1 MCLPFIF
8 TKGEKMQ
15 HYDIT
20 IIGAGPAGSTLAR
33 TLGKKYKVLLVDK
46 RPLDKEPSKLI
57 KNCGGLIAPDAQKA
71 LASFGLSIPKDVL
84 VSPQM
89 FSVETIDFDNDMLRT
104 YQRHYINVDRERY
117 DRWLFS
123 LCENSCEQ
131 LFSTR
136 YRGVVPFPEL
146 VEGKRNGEY
155 IVKLLQNSEQI
166 EVSTDIIVGA
176 DGANSKVKRE
186 LIGKQEHEP
195 KRYISIQ
202 EWFPNNRNVN
212 QFVAMFDKE
221 ISDFYSWI
229 IPKDDGIVFGSAVE
243 EGKSAQKYHDLQ
255 KEKLKAYGYELS
267 NPTKREG
274 CHLLRPMSSKDIC
287 LGEDS
292 VALIGEASGLV
303 SPTSA
308 EGISYAMLSGD
319 ALGRAILEDKE
330 NFLDLYKRNGK
341 SLKKNIDSK
350 MRKYPVMYNQ
360 IIRKLIFKLGIGAIE
375 VPRRCDHVTRQKK
388 AYVV

>member
-1 MCLPFIF
+1 M
-8 TKGEKMQ
+8 K

-33 TLGKKYKVLLVDK
+33 TLGEKYRVLLVDK

-71 LASFGLSIPKDVL
+71 LATFGLSIPKDVL

-89 FSVETIDFDNDMLRT
+89 FSVESIDFDNDMVRT
-104 YQRHYINVDRERY
+104 YQRHYINVNRECY
-117 DRWLFS
+117 DRWLYS
-123 LCENSCEQ
+123 LCEKSCEQ

-136 YRGVVPFPEL
+136 YRNVKKID
-146 VEGKRNGEY
+146 GKYQLNLLKNGEH
-155 IVKLLQNSEQI
+155 I

-176 DGANSKVKRE
+176 DGANSKIKKE
-186 LIGKQEHEP
+186 LIGKKEHEP
-195 KRYISIQ
+195 KCYISIQ
-202 EWFPNNRNVN
+202 EWFPNRTDVN
-212 QFVAMFDKE
+212 QFVAIFDKE

-229 IPKDDGIVFGSAVE
+229 IPEDDGIIFGSAVE

-255 KEKLKAYGYELS
+255 KEKLKEYGYDLT
-267 NPTKREG
+267 NPTKKEG
-274 CHLLRPMSSKDIC
+274 CHLLRPLSSKDIC
-287 LGEDS
+287 FGEGS

-330 NFLDLYKRNGK
+330 NFLELYERNAK
-341 SLKKNIDSK
+341 YLKKNIDSK
-350 MRKYPVMYNQ
+350 MRKYPIMYNQ
-360 IIRKLIFKLGIGAIE
+360 TIRKMVFKLGLGAIE
-375 VPRRCDHVTRQKK
+375 VNGK
-388 AYVV
+388 

>member
-1 MCLPFIF
+1 M
-8 TKGEKMQ
+8 K

-71 LASFGLSIPKDVL
+71 LATFGLSIPKEVL

-89 FSVETIDFDNDMLRT
+89 FSVETIDFDNDMVRT
-104 YQRHYINVDRERY
+104 YQRHYINVNRECY
-117 DRWLFS
+117 DRWLCS
-123 LCENSCEQ
+123 LCEKRCEQ

-136 YRGVVPFPEL
+136 YRNVNKVD
-146 VEGKRNGEY
+146 GKYRVTLLRNGEH
-155 IVKLLQNSEQI
+155 I

-176 DGANSKVKRE
+176 DGANSKIKKE
-186 LIGKQEHEP
+186 LITKQEHEP

-202 EWFPNNRNVN
+202 EWFPNRTDVN

-229 IPKDDGIVFGSAVE
+229 IPKDDGIIFGSAIE

-255 KEKLKAYGYELS
+255 KEKLKEYGYDLT
-267 NPTKREG
+267 NPTKKEG
-274 CHLLRPMSSKDIC
+274 CHLLRPLSSRDVC
-287 LGEDS
+287 LGEGS
-292 VALIGEASGLV
+292 VALIGEAAGLI

-308 EGISYAMLSGD
+308 EGISYAMLSGFE
-319 ALGRAILEDKE
+319 LGKAILEDKE
-330 NFLDLYKRNGK
+330 NFFELYERNTK
-341 SLKKNIDSK
+341 YLKKNIDSK
-350 MRKYPVMYNQ
+350 MRKYPIMYNQ
-360 IIRKLIFKLGIGAIE
+360 TIRKMVFKLGVGAIE
-375 VPRRCDHVTRQKK
+375 VKRS
-388 AYVV
+388 

>member
-1 MCLPFIF
+1 M
-8 TKGEKMQ
+8 K

-33 TLGKKYKVLLVDK
+33 TLGEKYKVLLVDK
-46 RPLDKEPSKLI
+46 RPLDKAPSKLI

-71 LASFGLSIPKDVL
+71 LAIFGLSIPKSVL

-89 FSVETIDFDNDMLRT
+89 FSVETIDFDNDMVRT
-104 YQRHYINVDRERY
+104 YQRHYINVNRECY
-117 DRWLFS
+117 DRWLCS
-123 LCENSCEQ
+123 LCEKSCEQ

-136 YRGVVPFPEL
+136 YRGAVPSSPSTGSGS
-146 VEGKRNGEY
+146 EGKY
-155 IVKLLQNSEQI
+155 VVKLLQNGKHI
-166 EVSTDIIVGA
+166 EVTSDIIVGA
-176 DGANSKVKRE
+176 DGANSKIKKE
-186 LIGKQEHEP
+186 LIRKQKHEP

-202 EWFPNNRNVN
+202 EWFPNRTDVN

-229 IPKDDGIVFGSAVE
+229 IPKDDGIIFGSAVE

-255 KEKLKAYGYELS
+255 KEKLKKYGYDLS
-267 NPTKREG
+267 NPTKKEG
-274 CHLLRPMSSKDIC
+274 CHLLRPLSSKDIC
-287 LGEDS
+287 LGEGS

-330 NFLDLYKRNGK
+330 NFLELYKRNAK

-360 IIRKLIFKLGIGAIE
+360 MIRKMVFKLGVGAIE
-375 VPRRCDHVTRQKK
+375 VPRRFDHVKRQNK